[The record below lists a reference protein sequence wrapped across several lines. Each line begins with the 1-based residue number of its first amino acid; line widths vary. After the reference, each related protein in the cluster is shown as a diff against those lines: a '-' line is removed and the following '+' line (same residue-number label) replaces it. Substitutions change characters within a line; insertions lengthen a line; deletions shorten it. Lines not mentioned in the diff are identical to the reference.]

1 MQLPQVEV
9 PPKTKTRFGFR
20 RKFSRLLSEKPY
32 RRKRLF
38 IRLPS
43 GATVA
48 VFGQSDIT
56 RQGFSLFP

>member
-20 RKFSRLLSEKPY
+20 RKISRLLSEKPY

-48 VFGQSDIT
+48 VFGQFDIT
-56 RQGFSLFP
+56 RQDFSLFP